1 MVVVCVRRW
10 RRMEWLHS
18 QACMRWHDAS
28 MKSMG
33 WQCGCGHTRV
43 GVRGLIR
50 CGFAHQR
57 RCSST
62 MFLPGCVCVRACTT
76 LRLPGSLPRVRIACF
91 PLFVCTT
98 LTDGPTPHHTHH
110 VRSSYEVLRR
120 AGYFGVST
128 QYVGKWSVEMGRA
141 ITSGRA
147 FELKIASMVWTKAE
161 AVALG
166 LALASAGC
174 RVHTIAADTVT
185 GEKLACLAACAEGW
199 QTVKTLNIYCNALG
213 PTGAAALAPALAKM
227 IHLETL
233 DIRGNALDAP
243 SKQLIRD
250 AVPAGCTFPH
260 GF

>member
-1 MVVVCVRRW
+1 M
-10 RRMEWLHS
+10 
-18 QACMRWHDAS
+18 
-28 MKSMG
+28 
-33 WQCGCGHTRV
+33 
-43 GVRGLIR
+43 IR

-57 RCSST
+57 RCSGN

-76 LRLPGSLPRVRIACF
+76 LRLPCSRARVRIACF
-91 PLFVCTT
+91 PLFMRTT

-128 QYVGKWSVEMGRA
+128 KYVGKWSVEMGLA

-147 FELKIASMVWTKAE
+147 FELKIGDMVWTKAE
-161 AVALG
+161 AAALG

-185 GEKLACLAACAEGW
+185 GEKLACVGGCAEGW
-199 QTVKTLNIYCNALG
+199 QTVKTLKIHVNALG
-213 PTGAAALAPALAKM
+213 PTGAASLAPALAKM
-227 IHLETL
+227 IHLKTL
-233 DIRGNALDAP
+233 GIFSNDLDAP

-250 AVPAGCTFPH
+250 AVPAGCTDLSL
-260 GF
+260 